1 MNWKVL
7 AAIAA
12 TFIVLALV
20 HQDGKQGGRL
30 EVKLEM
36 TQLQAQLSEAN
47 AKALAATQQQQR
59 LLDAQANRMTNEHA
73 QAMADL
79 QRNAAA
85 DRAESDGLRSELT
98 GLQDRLRKQSPGTA
112 STGFQLPSATKA
124 AMVLSE
130 LLSSCS
136 AERSE
141 LAQALDDSFAQGI
154 GLERKYDALR
164 ETLNKAP

>member
-1 MNWKVL
+1 MNWKIV

-12 TFIVLALV
+12 ALFVLAWA
-20 HQDGKQGGRL
+20 HHKGAAGARL
-30 EVKLEM
+30 EGQLELS
-36 TQLQAQLSEAN
+36 QLNTQLSEARAN
-47 AKALAATQQQQR
+47 AQAAPQQLQR
-59 LLDAQANRMTNEHA
+59 QMDAQANRMTNEHT

-85 DRAESDGLRSELT
+85 DRAESDSLRSQIT
-98 GLQDRLRKQSPGTA
+98 GLQNRLRNQSGGT
-112 STGFQLPSATKA
+112 SGTGFQLSPATKA

-141 LAQALDDSFAQGI
+141 LAQAFDESHARGL
-154 GLERKYDALR
+154 GLEKRYDAAR
-164 ETLNKAP
+164 GQ

>member
-7 AAIAA
+7 AAVAA
-12 TFIVLALV
+12 TLIVLALV
-20 HQDGKQGGRL
+20 HNDGKQGGRL

-36 TQLQAQLSEAN
+36 SQLQEQLNKATAE
-47 AKALAATQQQQR
+47 ALAATQQQQR

-141 LAQALDDSFAQGI
+141 LAQAFDDSYTRGV
-154 GLERKYDALR
+154 GLERKYDAAL
-164 ETLNKAP
+164 EALNKAP

>member
-12 TFIVLALV
+12 TLIVLALV
-20 HQDGKQGGRL
+20 HNDGTTGGRL
-30 EVKLEM
+30 EGQLEV
-36 TQLQAQLSEAN
+36 TQLKQQLSEAK
-47 AKALAATQQQQR
+47 AEALAVTQQQQR
-59 LLDAQANRMTNEHA
+59 LLDAQANRMTDEHA

-79 QRNAAA
+79 QRNAVS

-98 GLQDRLRKQSPGTA
+98 SLQDRLRKQSPGSA
-112 STGFQLPSATKA
+112 STGFQLPAATKA

-141 LAQALDDSFAQGI
+141 LAQAFDDSHARGV
-154 GLERKYDALR
+154 GVEKRYDALLNA
-164 ETLNKAP
+164 LNKAP

>member
-12 TFIVLALV
+12 TLIVLALV

-30 EVKLEM
+30 EIKLEM
-36 TQLQAQLSEAN
+36 TQLQEQLRKAT
-47 AKALAATQQQQR
+47 ADALAATQQQQR
-59 LLDAQANRMTNEHA
+59 LLDAQANRMTNEHT

-79 QRNAAA
+79 QRYAAA

-141 LAQALDDSFAQGI
+141 LAQALDDSFARGI